1 MTRRSV
7 TFDAMSVM
15 QFVVA
20 VFLITLGLM
29 GIIDWNRSMYRYF
42 GRANEAFNI
51 FLGIVELAAGV
62 IVGIAL
68 FIRMQSRLVYWVTII
83 IGIIWIVLIII
94 GFFAQGPFEPLYWL
108 NRLAADVVILLA
120 IWMINRRYA

>member
-68 FIRMQSRLVYWVTII
+68 FIRMQGRLVYWVTII
-83 IGIIWIVLIII
+83 IGIIWIVLIFLGI
-94 GFFAQGPFEPLYWL
+94 AAGPFEPVYWL
-108 NRLAADVVILLA
+108 NRLAADVIILLA
-120 IWMINRRYA
+120 IWMINRKYA

>member
-68 FIRMQSRLVYWVTII
+68 FIRMQGRLVYWVTII
-83 IGIIWIVLIII
+83 IGIIWIVLIFLGI
-94 GFFAQGPFEPLYWL
+94 AEGPFEPVYWL
-108 NRLAADVVILLA
+108 NRLAADVIILLA
-120 IWMINRRYA
+120 IWMINRKYA

>member
-29 GIIDWNRSMYRYF
+29 RIIDWNRSMYGYF

-51 FLGIVELAAGV
+51 FIGIVELAAGV

-68 FIRMQSRLVYWVTII
+68 FVRMQSRLVYWVTII